1 MAEYRRQSRAER
13 RQRNKEVPVDRR
25 TITPPEL
32 VLSSQE
38 SNRTLTVNLENRF
51 IADNSFELKEYLNNV
66 LNPHSIDRVILHIEK
81 VPYMDST
88 ALGILVDIKR
98 NLNELGV
105 EFCLKKPSHQVS
117 WLIEILML
125 DRVLPVI

>member
-13 RQRNKEVPVDRR
+13 RQRNRQVPVERR
-25 TITPPEL
+25 NITPPEL
-32 VLSSQE
+32 VISSLE
-38 SNRTLTVNLENRF
+38 SNRTLMVHLENRF

-66 LNPHSIDRVILHIEK
+66 LNPHSIDRVVLNIEK

-88 ALGILVDIKR
+88 ALGLLVDIKR
-98 NLNELGV
+98 NLNDLGV
-105 EFCLKKPSHQVS
+105 EFCLKNPSNQVS
-117 WLIEILML
+117 WLLEILML